1 MHDEESIEIR
11 GAILQAII
19 EDMLREGGI
28 YEMGDI
34 TAEWRDRDADVHVI
48 QAVSP
53 EGHSYAVTVRIESE
67 EPR

>member
-34 TAEWRDRDADVHVI
+34 TAEWRVDVDVHVI

-53 EGHSYAVTVRIESE
+53 EGHGYAVTVRIESE